1 MRDRIDTICNLLLG
15 AAYADDF
22 FHEKEKE
29 AIRELLAKLI
39 DGELPGE
46 LDQRIES
53 FDAEGFDLAA
63 ATAEFV
69 DDSDDDKYKLLELIA
84 VVHEADDEFDFAEDD
99 YVRAV
104 AEAVGLG
111 ASGLT
116 KFTLEYEVEELKEE
130 LGQLRTPPPVP
141 GAK

>member
-22 FHEKEKE
+22 FHDKEKE

-39 DGELPGE
+39 DGEVPGE
-46 LDQRIES
+46 LEERIES
-53 FDAEGFDLAA
+53 FDAAGFDVAA
-63 ATAEFV
+63 AAAEFA

-111 ASGLT
+111 AGGLT
-116 KFTLEYEVEELKEE
+116 KFTLEYEVEELKED
-130 LGQLRTPPPVP
+130 LGQLRTPPPIP